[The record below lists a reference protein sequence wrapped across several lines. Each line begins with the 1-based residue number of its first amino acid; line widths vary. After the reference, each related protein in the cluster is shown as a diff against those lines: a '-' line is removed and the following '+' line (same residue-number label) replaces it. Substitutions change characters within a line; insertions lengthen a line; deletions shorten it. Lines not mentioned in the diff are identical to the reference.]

1 MKSNQN
7 IFSKKS
13 HYVIDAQLRK
23 TDSLLDKDL
32 KFDTAVINIPVS
44 KDEDEEIM
52 KYLIQRFKEKTF
64 DNFKMEQINEISE
77 EKEVKIELCKDNE
90 QILELW
96 DDLETTLDN
105 LTKSL

>member
-13 HYVIDAQLRK
+13 HYVIDAQSRK

-44 KDEDEEIM
+44 KDEDEEVM

-90 QILELW
+90 QILEL
-96 DDLETTLDN
+96 
-105 LTKSL
+105 